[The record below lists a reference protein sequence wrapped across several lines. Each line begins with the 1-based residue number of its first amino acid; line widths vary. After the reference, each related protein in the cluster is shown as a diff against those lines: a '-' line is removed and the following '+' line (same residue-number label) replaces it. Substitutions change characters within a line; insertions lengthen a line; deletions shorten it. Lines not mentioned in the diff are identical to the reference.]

1 MLTICL
7 VILCHGH
14 PTRDQHMH
22 GNPYAMATLSPCGH
36 PYAVARLGA
45 VESHGRERGQT
56 LAVLV
61 LEDDVAETCA
71 MVSHSKS

>member
-1 MLTICL
+1 
-7 VILCHGH
+7 
-14 PTRDQHMH
+14 
-22 GNPYAMATLSPCGH
+22 MATHMPWPPCGH